1 MTGNEVIQAIKLALD
16 KYSASASAVIGP
28 AFLDEELC
36 EFANQAMIETICTK
50 FTGHN
55 QLQQG
60 FEQSVKRVADLER
73 LILGCAT
80 TLTNADAG
88 SNRMRTVSSYSDRY
102 LFLVSM
108 RLRLTKSDNNCVYL
122 PVELTDRATA
132 QRFEQ
137 TPTNYPY
144 IPIPKAITSNN
155 SGNNSNGNKPYR
167 SFVVFLDPTL
177 IDEIGHG
184 KTYNKAELLTE
195 HVWQPAR
202 MDVSKLEESAFEG
215 LLPLPVIYEIINKAA
230 LLALDNIE
238 SQRTEVKASLNN
250 TQE

>member
-36 EFANQAMIETICTK
+36 AFANQAMIETICTK

-73 LILGCAT
+73 LISGCAT
-80 TLTNADAG
+80 TLTNVEVDR
-88 SNRMRTVSSYSDRY
+88 NRMRTESPYPDRY
-102 LFLVSM
+102 LFLVAM
-108 RLRLTKSDNNCVYL
+108 RLRLTKSDNSCVYL

-144 IPIPKAITSNN
+144 IPIPKAITANN
-155 SGNNSNGNKPYR
+155 SGNDGKPYR
-167 SFVVFLDPTL
+167 CFVVYLDPTL
-177 IDEIGHG
+177 INEIGTG

-202 MDVSKLEESAFEG
+202 MDVNKLNESAFED
-215 LLPLPVIYEIINKAA
+215 LLPLPVMYEVINKAA

>member
-1 MTGNEVIQAIKLALD
+1 MTGTEVIQAIKLALD

-36 EFANQAMIETICTK
+36 AFANQAMIETICTK

-60 FEQSVKRVADLER
+60 FEQSVKRIADLEK
-73 LILGCAT
+73 LIFGARTELVKDH
-80 TLTNADAG
+80 NG
-88 SNRMRTVSSYSDRY
+88 SNWFRTYTPYSDKY

-108 RLRLTKSDNNCVYL
+108 KLQLTRNNNHCEYL
-122 PVELTDRATA
+122 PVELTDRITA
-132 QRFEQ
+132 QRFMQ

-144 IPIPKAITSNN
+144 IPVPKAITSNN
-155 SGNNSNGNKPYR
+155 AADSNSDKPYG
-167 SFVVFLDPTL
+167 SFIVFLDPTL
-177 IDEIGHG
+177 IDEITKGAYT
-184 KTYNKAELLTE
+184 KVELVTE

-202 MDVSKLEESAFEG
+202 LTKATLNNDAFEN
-215 LLPLPVIYEIINKAA
+215 LLPLPVMYEIINKAA